1 MSRFLKRLPAFF
13 RSIFEKKITA
23 DTHQPDLDAL
33 YAFRT
38 IITMLSLIRSEKETP
53 KEQVKHGSKELKIV
67 DALAAVII
75 REHGVAA
82 VAAVAPDNSGA
93 IQVFTSVSFLV
104 AQIRAEWK
112 EGIRRHHQQTHTLSI
127 QPKRPPNTLNAI
139 PHPLSYLTLFL
150 HMIGEC
156 SQ

>member
-1 MSRFLKRLPAFF
+1 MSRFLKRLPTFF
-13 RSIFEKKITA
+13 RRIFEKKITA

-67 DALAAVII
+67 DSLAAVII

-104 AQIRAEWK
+104 AQNP
-112 EGIRRHHQQTHTLSI
+112 RRVERRNPEASSTDPYLINPTQTT
-127 QPKRPPNTLNAI
+127 PKHLKSNTTSLGLLDAF
-139 PHPLSYLTLFL
+139 LT
-150 HMIGEC
+150 HDW
-156 SQ
+156 